1 MWLFVCLFIYLLA
14 SASVCLILAIALT
27 DFTLVLRTNPKY
39 LATSFGNTYSQL
51 YWNITLILRGNMS
64 SKSSD
69 GMTLLHYKYNA
80 CDRLRICLICWVIT
94 SPLLLR
100 LIIIVLAQN
109 VNNGHCTIHSYCRKV
124 IRFLCVLLGL
134 KDVLCEG
141 IIFRNVEEKRETL
154 PSANYLCRAIM
165 MNNQIV

>member
-1 MWLFVCLFIYLLA
+1 
-14 SASVCLILAIALT
+14 
-27 DFTLVLRTNPKY
+27 
-39 LATSFGNTYSQL
+39 
-51 YWNITLILRGNMS
+51 MS

-69 GMTLLHYKYNA
+69 GMTLFDYKYNA
-80 CDRLRICLICWVIT
+80 CDRLRMCLIT

-109 VNNGHCTIHSYCRKV
+109 VSNGHCTIHSYCRKV

-134 KDVLCEG
+134 NDVLCEG

-154 PSANYLCRAIM
+154 PSANYLCRAII